1 MLSILVVDDEDS
13 PRKAL
18 ITLLEEHGYR
28 VTGAAAAPEALRRIK
43 EDVYDLILTDLK
55 MDGMSGMDVLRA
67 AKETDPTME
76 VIVLT
81 GYGTVESAVEAMKLG
96 AFDYIEKPWIEDELI
111 VRVERALGRKRM
123 KEEIERLRGR
133 LREEYDFDTIIS
145 ESAQMQEVLHLVAKV
160 AESDSPIMLQG
171 ESGTGKEL
179 LARAI
184 HSSGR
189 PSGPFVPINCSA
201 LPETLLESE
210 LFGYMKGAFT
220 GATINRRGL
229 FEEAHRGTLF
239 MDEIGDMPA
248 TTQVKLLRAL
258 DLGEIR
264 RVGSNTPVYVDAR
277 LVTATNKDIGSLVRD
292 GRFREELYYRLNVI
306 FIVVPPLRDRR
317 ADILPLAEHFLRLYS
332 SRMNKEVSKISP
344 EARQFMVRYD
354 WPGNVR
360 ELENA
365 IERAVVLAQHDTIS
379 LDDLPFSA
387 QLQQPDILR
396 LASSGRWD
404 LRRLEKEYILN
415 ILAECSGNHSQAAE
429 RLGIAR
435 NTLWR
440 KLKEYGVS

>member
-1 MLSILVVDDEDS
+1 VLSILVVDDEDE
-13 PRKAL
+13 PRATL

-28 VTGAAAAPEALRRIK
+28 TTGAATVTEALRRIN

-55 MDGMSGMDVLRA
+55 MDGMSGMDVLKA
-67 AKETDPTME
+67 AKQTDPAME

-123 KEEIERLRGR
+123 TEEIERLRER
-133 LREEYDFDTIIS
+133 LREEYNFDTIIS
-145 ESAQMQEVLHLVAKV
+145 ESPQMQEVLHLIAKV
-160 AESDSPIMLQG
+160 AETDSPIMLQG

-189 PSGPFVPINCSA
+189 PNGPFVPINCSA

-220 GATINRRGL
+220 GATINRKGL

-264 RVGSNTPVYVDAR
+264 RVGSNMPVYVDAR
-277 LVTATNKDIGSLVRD
+277 LVTATNKDIGSLMRE

-306 FIVVPPLRDRR
+306 SVVVPPLRERR
-317 ADILPLAEHFLRLYS
+317 VDIIPLAEHFLKLYS
-332 SRMNKEVSKISP
+332 SRMNKEVSEISP
-344 EARQFMVRYD
+344 EARQLMVRYD

-365 IERAVVLAQHDTIS
+365 IERAVVLAQSGTIF
-379 LDDLPFSA
+379 LGDLPFGA
-387 QLQQPDILR
+387 QSQQPDILR
-396 LASSGRWD
+396 QASRDRWD
-404 LRRLEKEYILN
+404 LKRLEKEYILDT
-415 ILAECSGNHSQAAE
+415 LEECSRNHSQTAE

-440 KLKEYGVS
+440 KLKEYGIS